1 MRLKSKSMYLIIA
14 VLAFTLVAAG
24 CGGGQ
29 DKGAGDGKASGDAKA
44 KTQYSLATA
53 GTGGTYYPMGGG
65 IASVAKEFGAVE
77 MSVETSGGSAENLRL
92 IQSGETDLA
101 WANASEIYWAWNGQE
116 FFKGQTV
123 KDFRV
128 VAFSWDAIY
137 HWAVPKD
144 SKINSFADLQG
155 KKLGIGPQGSGA
167 AVFAE
172 TYLKAIGMWDKV
184 QPQYLPPEDQAT
196 SFKDKKISL
205 FGYFSRVPM
214 SALMDITATME
225 VTLLDPTI
233 EGEKAGFAQK
243 YPFFVKTVIPK
254 GAYKGQDK
262 DVAKY
267 GNPVYLV
274 ASTKVPDQVIYDI
287 LKAVYSE
294 NGQKRMLQTNKA
306 AEDMTLKTAMKG
318 VKEMGVPL
326 HPGAVKFFTEQKV
339 EIPAGLD
346 K

>member
-1 MRLKSKSMYLIIA
+1 MRFKSKSMFVLIA

-29 DKGAGDGKASGDAKA
+29 DKGSGDTKA
-44 KTQYSLATA
+44 KKSYSLATA

-65 IASVAKEFGAVE
+65 IASVSNEAGVTEI
-77 MSVETSGGSAENLRL
+77 SVETSGGSAENLRL

-116 FFKGQTV
+116 FFKGQNI

-128 VAFSWDAIY
+128 VTFAWDAIY

-144 SKINSFADLQG
+144 AGVNSFADLQG

-172 TYLKAIGMWDKV
+172 TYLKAIGMWDKI
-184 QPQYLPPEDQAT
+184 QPQYLPPEDSAT
-196 SFKDKKISL
+196 SFKDKKIAL

-225 VTLLDPTI
+225 VKLLDPTI
-233 EGEKAGFAQK
+233 EGEKAGFSQK

-254 GAYKGQDK
+254 GAYKGQDQ
-262 DVAKY
+262 DVSKY

-274 ASTKVPDQVIYDI
+274 ASTKVPDQVIYDL

-294 NGQKRMLQTNKA
+294 NGQKRLLQTNKA
-306 AEDMTLKTAMKG
+306 AEDMKLKNAMKG

-326 HPGAVKFFTEQKV
+326 HPGAVKFFTEQKI

>member
-1 MRLKSKSMYLIIA
+1 MRLKSKSLYLLLA
-14 VLAFTLVAAG
+14 VLVFTLVAAG
-24 CGGGQ
+24 CGGK
-29 DKGAGDGKASGDAKA
+29 DKAAGDTKAPADTKA
-44 KTQYSLATA
+44 KDKYSLATA

-65 IASVAKEFGAVE
+65 IASVAKDGNIEI
-77 MSVETSGGSAENLRL
+77 SVETSGGSAENLRL

-116 FFKGQTV
+116 FFKGQSI

-137 HWAVPKD
+137 HWAVPK
-144 SKINSFADLQG
+144 NSGIKTFADLKG

-196 SFKDKKISL
+196 SFKDKKIAL

-225 VTLLDPTI
+225 ITLLDPTI

-254 GAYKGQDK
+254 GSYKGQEQ

-274 ASTKVPDQVIYDI
+274 ASTKVPDQVIYDL
-287 LKAVYSE
+287 LKTVYSE
-294 NGQKRMLQTNKA
+294 NGQKRLRQTNKA

-326 HPGAVKFFTEQKV
+326 HPGAVKFYTEQKV
-339 EIPAGLD
+339 EMPAGLD